1 MTMNTKYAAFLLCG
15 LSLTMA
21 FAQQGPTGG
30 GSQANQVSLSGRVG
44 QSGAVTAQQS
54 AVPGTT
60 QSVDVLNST
69 VSVQGPYAQSV
80 LSNQPVTGP
89 LTMREAIQRGLD
101 YNLGTIGQSNSTM
114 QAHGQMRVAR
124 SSLLPNLSGSLREAV
139 QKTSLAAE
147 GLRSSIFPKV
157 VGPYNYFDLRATL
170 TQNLA
175 DMTALNNYRSA
186 QENVKA
192 AQMTAKDARDLVVL
206 AVGGAYLET
215 IAAEARVDSAKAQA
229 ESAKA
234 VYEQTRQRREAGLN
248 AQIDVNRN
256 LVEYQTQ
263 LQRVTTL
270 QNDLAKQKITL
281 ARLIGSDPSSDLVLA
296 DKVPYSP
303 APQVTIEDSV
313 KTALATRADL
323 KAADAAARSAQR
335 THAAAIAE
343 RLPSLSVSADYG
355 AIGVNPAQA
364 NATYSVTGTLRIPI
378 WLGGKTE
385 GDIEQSKASLTQRR
399 AELSELEG
407 RIRSDVTNAFL
418 DLEAATSQLQVAESN
433 RKVSR
438 ENLDLTRQRLET
450 GIADSV
456 EVTQAQETVAN
467 AELDSITSLLAYNL
481 AKLSLA
487 RALGDSESKFPQYLG
502 LP

>member
-1 MTMNTKYAAFLLCG
+1 
-15 LSLTMA
+15 
-21 FAQQGPTGG
+21 
-30 GSQANQVSLSGRVG
+30 
-44 QSGAVTAQQS
+44 
-54 AVPGTT
+54 
-60 QSVDVLNST
+60 
-69 VSVQGPYAQSV
+69 
-80 LSNQPVTGP
+80 
-89 LTMREAIQRGLD
+89 MREAIQRGLD
-101 YNLGTIGQSNSTM
+101 YNLGAIGQTNATI

-124 SSLLPNLSGSLREAV
+124 SSLLPNVSGSLREAL

-147 GLRSSIFPKV
+147 GLRSSVFPKI
-157 VGPYNYFDLRATL
+157 VGPYNYFDLRAAL
-170 TQNLA
+170 TQNVVDL
-175 DMTALNNYRSA
+175 TALNNYRSA

-192 AQMTAKDARDLVVL
+192 AQMAAKDSRDLVVL
-206 AVGGAYLET
+206 AVGGAYLEA
-215 IAAEARVDSAKAQA
+215 IAAEARVESAKAQA

-263 LQRVTTL
+263 QQRIITL
-270 QNDLAKQKITL
+270 QNDLAKQKINL
-281 ARLIGSDPSSDLVLA
+281 ARIIGLAPNLELVLA
-296 DKVPYSP
+296 DKVPYAP
-303 APQVTIEDSV
+303 APHLTIEEAL
-313 KTALATRADL
+313 KAALATRADF

-335 THAAAIAE
+335 AHTAALAE

-364 NATYSVTGTLRIPI
+364 YATYNVTGTLRIPI

-385 GDIEQSKASLTQRR
+385 GDIEQSKASLNQRR
-399 AELSELEG
+399 AELSEVEG
-407 RIRSDVTNAFL
+407 RIQSDVTNAFL

-433 RKVSR
+433 RTVAR
-438 ENLDLTRQRLET
+438 ENLNLTRQRLES

-456 EVTQAQETVAN
+456 EVTQAQETIATS
-467 AELDSITSLLAYNL
+467 ELDAITSLLSFNL

-487 RALGDSESKFPQYLG
+487 RSIGDSENKISQYLG